1 MPRRGKK
8 KKIKKKKNSI
18 HQRRIQLEDRHPGED
33 RRFTEIESWKS
44 VAVYL
49 SKERTN
55 RPASI
60 RTSDWRTRAR
70 CRSHG
75 GSAASRLQTHR
86 LPRENSSAHAH
97 QRARA
102 AHDKLKTV
110 RSADDFIGVRYLRF
124 ERIFFASMIINWIL
138 CFGDDYTRRE
148 RENLKIVERSENENP
163 FDENLTS
170 FVTYA

>member
-1 MPRRGKK
+1 M
-8 KKIKKKKNSI
+8 
-18 HQRRIQLEDRHPGED
+18 
-33 RRFTEIESWKS
+33 
-44 VAVYL
+44 AVYL

-75 GSAASRLQTHR
+75 GSAASQLQTRR

-97 QRARA
+97 QFKQNRARQIEN
-102 AHDKLKTV
+102 
-110 RSADDFIGVRYLRF
+110 RSIGGWFYRCPIPRF
-124 ERIFFASMIINWIL
+124 ERVFFASMIINCIL
-138 CFGDDYTRRE
+138 RFGDDSY

-163 FDENLTS
+163 STRSQPLLCMRKINCTINDKRNHLWSNVFEI
-170 FVTYA
+170 